1 MNTRPKAY
9 ESSALPLS
17 YPAVGIAATAAAG
30 EGSIHVDMSFG
41 KPKIEFFENLF
52 FWGAFALVADAL
64 QALQSAF
71 GVGQQG
77 VHAFHGAG
85 AGLGVGFDTLAHHLS
100 GGLDVIHR
108 LGAHEHN
115 LELNLQHAGLV
126 FGFGGGQGFVHDGDG
141 FGSGLCVGDIA
152 LQGIALVFHALQAL
166 HAAGVIGIQSDDA
179 LAQGGGVFLH
189 FLGEAVVG
197 LGKRGNLL
205 GALLGISLGE
215 QGSIGQGG
223 VQGFGGL
230 CSAGYI
236 AAETT
241 HHITL
246 GSDDQ
251 DGRETAYVVLVAD
264 LAVTLQELLVKLR
277 VLGHIHLHEHKFV
290 LGVGFERRRIE
301 HLLAQAD
308 APAAPVGTGEINQHG
323 LVFGSGLGLGGLQ
336 VSHPLSCPGGG
347 QGCQHH
353 RGTKSFLE
361 HAAHC
366 SRIPHHSAS
375 VFSDRKLSA
384 ICALEGKRIDL
395 AAFFWSNGRVPA
407 ETTSFVFF
415 GSDEGAAASAAA
427 AAYARLEEGGDG
439 WGNEIIDGAA
449 ATVDEAV
456 EIVGRTIS
464 GLQMMN
470 MFGGRKV
477 IWLKGANFMGDTPQG
492 ARSEAVQAALDE
504 LVATLSNL
512 PEETFFV
519 LSASEMDKRRSFFK
533 KMGSAA
539 EVKEFSKIDITKP
552 GWEGELSA
560 LTLRM
565 AKPLGIS
572 FDNAALD
579 LFIHRVNESTRQI
592 ANELATLDVYLGPER
607 RLVEAQDVELMVAVS
622 RNGVVFEISRA
633 IESGNSRLAVRLV
646 NEQLEHGEQ
655 GVSIMR
661 AAIVPTVR
669 QRFCARLLI
678 DTYQPDTGN
687 FRAFDAALNRLPA
700 EGRKLLPL
708 KKDGTPNTYGLF
720 NAARTVG
727 KLSLRKARRD
737 LQACAAADKALVS
750 SGLDARDILHKLIV
764 TLTTA

>member
-1 MNTRPKAY
+1 M
-9 ESSALPLS
+9 
-17 YPAVGIAATAAAG
+17 
-30 EGSIHVDMSFG
+30 SIV
-41 KPKIEFFENLF
+41 N
-52 FWGAFALVADAL
+52 
-64 QALQSAF
+64 
-71 GVGQQG
+71 
-77 VHAFHGAG
+77 
-85 AGLGVGFDTLAHHLS
+85 
-100 GGLDVIHR
+100 
-108 LGAHEHN
+108 
-115 LELNLQHAGLV
+115 
-126 FGFGGGQGFVHDGDG
+126 
-141 FGSGLCVGDIA
+141 
-152 LQGIALVFHALQAL
+152 
-166 HAAGVIGIQSDDA
+166 
-179 LAQGGGVFLH
+179 
-189 FLGEAVVG
+189 
-197 LGKRGNLL
+197 
-205 GALLGISLGE
+205 
-215 QGSIGQGG
+215 
-223 VQGFGGL
+223 
-230 CSAGYI
+230 
-236 AAETT
+236 
-241 HHITL
+241 
-246 GSDDQ
+246 
-251 DGRETAYVVLVAD
+251 
-264 LAVTLQELLVKLR
+264 
-277 VLGHIHLHEHKFV
+277 
-290 LGVGFERRRIE
+290 
-301 HLLAQAD
+301 
-308 APAAPVGTGEINQHG
+308 
-323 LVFGSGLGLGGLQ
+323 
-336 VSHPLSCPGGG
+336 
-347 QGCQHH
+347 
-353 RGTKSFLE
+353 
-361 HAAHC
+361 
-366 SRIPHHSAS
+366 SRIVPPG
-375 VFSDRKLSA
+375 KL
-384 ICALEGKRIDL
+384 IDL

-592 ANELATLDVYLGPER
+592 ANELAKLDVYLGPER

-678 DTYQPDTGN
+678 DTYKPDTGN